1 MWPFNIKKR
10 AEKTNDIASLIR
22 IWQTITTVNTL
33 FNKTPLKK
41 GFAFAF
47 QVWNGTL
54 PLLSMICWYRSSYKL
69 IQTIPIWIMC
79 YRYKDIDF
87 TFSQISLFGLVDLQ
101 LPFFIISFYFIH
113 NINDGKYK
121 YFLNIVKMIKS
132 FSYT

>member
-22 IWQTITTVNTL
+22 IWQTITTVKKNT
-33 FNKTPLKK
+33 FRK
-41 GFAFAF
+41 GVCFAF

-54 PLLSMICWYRSSYKL
+54 PLLSMICWYRPSYKL

-87 TFSQISLFGLVDLQ
+87 TFSQISLYGLVDLQ

-121 YFLNIVKMIKS
+121 YFLNIVKIIKI
-132 FSYT
+132 FYNT